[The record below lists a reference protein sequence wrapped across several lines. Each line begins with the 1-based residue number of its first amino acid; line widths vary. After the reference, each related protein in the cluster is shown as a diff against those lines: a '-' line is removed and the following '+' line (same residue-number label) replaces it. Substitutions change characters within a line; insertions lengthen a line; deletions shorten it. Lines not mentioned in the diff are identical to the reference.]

1 MMQLQEGKIFEM
13 ADTEEVLKH
22 LSSRKTEV
30 IVSSPGDLKLVIDK
44 SALYLDHKNSSSFH
58 YPVRRSFLFKLLSW
72 HKFPKEESKIL
83 SDNTLL
89 LLSNELLNSIS
100 AKEVSV
106 DIEDNEAL
114 SIKSLRYSK
123 ISDLEVY
130 QKIKDLNITKIS
142 KNDLMTRFY
151 TEKKYETD
159 PIPGDYCGFGLNLYN
174 SETGFSSLKVEH
186 YILRYFCS
194 NGASAPIGLGMEKKY
209 HFNTN
214 RADMFLFIEQKV
226 NSSSPSR
233 EQLIKRINESQKL
246 PSVKYIQD
254 IQSKLGSALNG
265 RQAYDFIRAFD
276 KKLTKYDFFNYI
288 TDNAKNFDI
297 YKKAQLEKIA
307 GELILS
313 N

>member
-1 MMQLQEGKIFEM
+1 MQLKEGKTFTM
-13 ADTEEVLKH
+13 VDTDEVLKH

-30 IVSSPGDLKLVIDK
+30 IVSSPSDLKLVIDNGI
-44 SALYLDHKNSSSFH
+44 LYLNHKNNSSFH
-58 YPVRRSFLFKLLSW
+58 YPARRSFLFKLLSW

-89 LLSNELLNSIS
+89 LLTNELLNSIS
-100 AKEVSV
+100 AKEVSI
-106 DIEDNEAL
+106 DIEDDEAL

-123 ISDLEVY
+123 ISDLDVY
-130 QKIKDLNITKIS
+130 KKIKDLNITKIS

-151 TEKKYETD
+151 TEKKFETD

-186 YILRYFCS
+186 YILRYVCS
-194 NGASAPIGLGMEKKY
+194 NGASAPIGVGMEKKY
-209 HFNTN
+209 HFNST
-214 RADMFLFIEQKV
+214 RADMFSFIEQKV
-226 NSSSPSR
+226 NASSSSR
-233 EQLIKRINESQKL
+233 EILIKRLNESQRL

-254 IQSKLGSALNG
+254 IQSKLGSAING
-265 RQAYDFIRAFD
+265 KQSFDLIRAFD

-288 TDNAKNFDI
+288 TDNAKKFDI
-297 YKKAQLEKIA
+297 YKRAQLEKLA
-307 GELILS
+307 GELIL